1 MSIRLARPIE
11 AQIEALVSSGEFA
24 DANAVVAGAL
34 ALLEARQER
43 LRRLRAELEIG
54 REQEERGE
62 LVELTDER
70 LDEIKRLGRER
81 LRAASPIRDAV
92 QP

>member
-1 MSIRLARPIE
+1 MSIHLAPPIE
-11 AQIEALVSSGEFA
+11 QQIEALVASGEFA
-24 DANAVVAGAL
+24 DANAVVADAL
-34 ALLEARQER
+34 VLLQARQER

-62 LVELTDER
+62 LIELTAER
-70 LDEIKRLGRER
+70 LAEIKRQGRANLQAGR
-81 LRAASPIRDAV
+81 PIRDAV